1 MGLNANL
8 HLRKTNVA
16 VVILMKTKIEVEI
29 FKVKTDEYYYSF
41 EYKIFVNSELKAEGK
56 YDGDHSWGKDH
67 KGWRKQ
73 LQNGY
78 AVKYAIEQS
87 L

>member
-1 MGLNANL
+1 ML
-8 HLRKTNVA
+8 A
-16 VVILMKTKIEVEI
+16 VVIYFMKTKIEVEI

-41 EYKIFVNSELKAEGK
+41 EYKIWVNGEFKTEGK
-56 YDGDHSWGKDH
+56 YDGDHSSGKDH
-67 KGWRKQ
+67 KKWRSE

>member
-1 MGLNANL
+1 MYAYLVYTL
-8 HLRKTNVA
+8 LA
-16 VVILMKTKIEVEI
+16 VVIVMKTKIEVEI

-41 EYKIFVNSELKAEGK
+41 EYRIWVNGELKAEDK

-67 KGWRKQ
+67 KKWKNE